1 MTQFTIRPE
10 RDSDHDQ
17 ISAITLAAFATV
29 PYGDGNEADI
39 IHGLRG
45 AGDLIWSFVA
55 EAPDGQII
63 GQISISPAAVG
74 DDTTGWYGIGP
85 IAVRPDHV
93 KQGIGTALMN
103 EGLSA
108 MTKAGAKGVIL
119 AGDPAYYSR
128 FGFRNDTGAT
138 YLDVPQIYVHKLVL
152 NGPDAHG
159 ALSFAP
165 ALHGA

>member
-1 MTQFTIRPE
+1 MTSHTIRPE
-10 RDSDHDQ
+10 RPEDRQQ
-17 ISAITLAAFATV
+17 ISDITLAAFATV

-39 IHGLRG
+39 IHGLRA
-45 AGDLIWSFVA
+45 AGDLKWSFVA
-55 EAPDGQII
+55 ENGQGDII

-74 DDTTGWYGIGP
+74 DDTIGWYGIGP

-93 KQGIGTALMN
+93 KQGIGTALMQ
-103 EGLSA
+103 EGIAA
-108 MTKAGAKGVIL
+108 MTKAGAKGVVL

-152 NGPDAHG
+152 NGPDAYG
-159 ALSFAP
+159 ALTFAP
-165 ALHGA
+165 ALRGA